1 MPKAYRSRGR
11 VVMEILATL
20 QREGPVGVTRLT
32 SVANLTPGRVQE
44 HLAEFEA
51 NGLVESRPG
60 GDRAAWTLTPRG
72 AQALEE
78 LRRVDRAMQ
87 DFGIHL

>member
-1 MPKAYRSRGR
+1 MAKPYRSRGR
-11 VVMEILATL
+11 VVLELLATI

-32 SVANLTPGRVQE
+32 SVANLTHGRVQE
-44 HLAEFEA
+44 HLAEFEG
-51 NGLVESRPG
+51 NGLVQGQSS
-60 GDRAAWTLTPRG
+60 GDRAAWTLTQRG

>member
-1 MPKAYRSRGR
+1 MAKAYRSRGR

-32 SVANLTPGRVQE
+32 SVANLTHGRVQE

-51 NGLVESRPG
+51 NGLVQGTSD
-60 GDRAAWTLTPRG
+60 GDRSAWTLTQRG
-72 AQALEE
+72 ALALEE

>member
-1 MPKAYRSRGR
+1 MAKPYRSRGR
-11 VVMEILATL
+11 VVLELLATI

-32 SVANLTPGRVQE
+32 SVANLTHGRVQE
-44 HLAEFEA
+44 HLAEFEG
-51 NGLVESRPG
+51 NGLAQRQAD
-60 GDRAAWTLTPRG
+60 GDRATWTLTARG
-72 AQALEE
+72 GLALEE

>member
-11 VVMEILATL
+11 VLMEILSTI

-32 SVANLTPGRVQE
+32 SVANLTHGRVQE
-44 HLAEFEA
+44 HLAEFEG
-51 NGLVESRPG
+51 NGLVQAHAD
-60 GDRAAWTLTPRG
+60 GDRATWTLTPRG

-78 LRRVDRAMQ
+78 LRRVDRAMK

>member
-1 MPKAYRSRGR
+1 MAKAYRSRGR

-32 SVANLTPGRVQE
+32 SVANLTHGRVQE
-44 HLAEFEA
+44 HLAEFEGH
-51 NGLVESRPG
+51 GLVASQSD
-60 GDRAAWTLTPRG
+60 GDRSAWVLTPRG
-72 AQALEE
+72 ALALEE